1 MKPAEAEE
9 VKAFEETMLTKIY
22 EINGGAQDMQN
33 NLFTKAISS
42 DLIVIM
48 NTIMQ
53 KKRSLGLVNVDVNL
67 KLQKIDK
74 ALKALGGEGLK
85 TKEPFQF
92 QFIKKFESNSKP
104 RREQVDGLL
113 SDNENN
119 KTVKSGENTFARSL
133 SHISHG
139 QSETTTPRAN
149 QHN

>member
-1 MKPAEAEE
+1 
-9 VKAFEETMLTKIY
+9 
-22 EINGGAQDMQN
+22 MQN

-85 TKEPFQF
+85 TKEPFHF
-92 QFIKKFESNSKP
+92 
-104 RREQVDGLL
+104 
-113 SDNENN
+113 
-119 KTVKSGENTFARSL
+119 
-133 SHISHG
+133 
-139 QSETTTPRAN
+139 
-149 QHN
+149 